1 MTTSLQSLTSI
12 RSTLLV
18 KLEISAYREEPDDFP
33 TEQTV
38 LFNDS
43 IYDLTTTDG
52 VYTGLGGL
60 LDIGSTKNGIRN
72 QGGGVS
78 IAISGIPQTDVK
90 AVINS
95 NIKGSKVTIARAF
108 YQPGSNLLISDLDLP
123 MASGGIVGR
132 FGGYISTYTIQDDV
146 SHENQSST
154 VTIVFDCNPLTN
166 LYKNLVK
173 GLRTNPV
180 DLRYLTGDLDVS
192 FDRVPNLRDKE
203 FYFGKPQ

>member
-1 MTTSLQSLTSI
+1 MTVSLQDLTSI

-18 KLEISAYREEPDDFP
+18 KLEISEYRTNKTDFP
-33 TEQTV
+33 TELTI

-43 IYDLTTTDG
+43 IYDLNTTDG
-52 VYTGLGGL
+52 VYQGLGGL
-60 LDIGSTKNGIRN
+60 VDIGSTKNGIRN
-72 QGGGVS
+72 QGGAVS

-90 AVINS
+90 AVLNS
-95 NIKGSKVTIARAF
+95 RIKGSRVTIARGF
-108 YQPGSNLLISDLDLP
+108 YHPGSNQLISDLDLP
-123 MASGGIVGR
+123 MATGGIVGR

-154 VTIVFDCNPLTN
+154 VTVVFECNPLTN

-180 DLRYLTGDLDVS
+180 DLRYRTNDVDVS
-192 FDRVPNLRDKE
+192 FDRVPNLSDKE
-203 FYFGKPQ
+203 FYFGKPK